1 MGETQTVTSVLGC
14 PQNIAAE
21 AVKCTCLPLV
31 PPSLHRKKLLIIQL
45 LKKFYRMKIL
55 F

>member
-31 PPSLHRKKLLIIQL
+31 PPSLHRKKSFSTSVV
-45 LKKFYRMKIL
+45 KKV
-55 F
+55 